1 MNECNIQGGH
11 VTSFSD
17 VTTAYRRAWA
27 RRRVFVPIYIAV
39 RLLLVALIAPGV
51 AITVNLAVSLSNQT
65 ALTDQAIAAFILSP
79 AGFIAAVAV
88 LSLFLLAEVF
98 VFSVMAASLRMGEAD
113 PWRAGSSAIGL
124 ILSRLPALFGFA
136 VRFVLRVL
144 LLVLPF
150 AVVAALIAWWTL
162 TEYDINYYLTFHPP
176 SFWVAVVLIGA
187 VVLVMAWVLI
197 RRLSAWALSLH
208 LVLFENVH
216 PGHAFNIS
224 TSRMEGKRGRLKIE
238 LAIWLILRLII
249 AALIAWVAGILFA
262 IVPLQGASHLRLALL
277 YSLLVAG
284 VWSLAGLVL
293 AATALGAL
301 AVLLDSF
308 FEIKTDEPLHPE
320 PGSLRIPLLATVGAA
335 VVAVLIGLWFG
346 QHLLE
351 RVQAP
356 DRAEVIGHRGAA
368 AVRPENTMAA
378 VLKAIEDGAD
388 WVEID
393 VQETADDVVIVA
405 HDSDF
410 MKLAGVNLKVWDATM
425 EDVAQIDIGSWFGPE
440 YADEHTPTLREVL
453 EAAKGKAKVII
464 ELKYY
469 GHDVDLENRVVA
481 LVEELGMQ
489 DDIATMSLKYPAVQ
503 KMKSIRPDWRAGVL
517 AATAVGDLTGLEG
530 DFLAVNAA
538 MATPGLVR
546 SVHEAGKDIYVW
558 TVNDPLQMSA
568 MASMGVDGLI
578 TDRPA
583 MANEV
588 LRVRAEMGPAERLL
602 LWMATTFGM
611 SIDTEAMRDE
621 SP

>member
-1 MNECNIQGGH
+1 MSDFSA
-11 VTSFSD
+11 VTS
-17 VTTAYRRAWA
+17 AYKGAWA
-27 RRRVFVPIYIAV
+27 RRRVFVPIYVAV
-39 RLLLVALIAPGV
+39 RLLLVALIAPAV

-79 AGFIAAVAV
+79 VGFVAAIFV

-98 VFSVMAASLRMGEAD
+98 VFSVMAGSLRMGESD

-144 LLVLPF
+144 VLVLPF
-150 AVVAALIAWWTL
+150 AAVAAVIAWWTL

-176 SFWVAVVLIGA
+176 SFWIAVALIGA
-187 VVLVMAWVLI
+187 VVLVVAWVLI
-197 RRLSAWALSLH
+197 RRLSAWALGLH
-208 LVLFENVH
+208 LVLFEGVH
-216 PGHAFNIS
+216 PAHAFNIS
-224 TSRMEGKRGRLKIE
+224 ATRMEGKRGRLKIE
-238 LAIWLILRLII
+238 LAIWLILRVII
-249 AALIAWVAGILFA
+249 AGLIAWVAGLLFA
-262 IVPLQGASHLRLALL
+262 IVPLQGASHLRLALI

-301 AVLLDSF
+301 AVLLDGF
-308 FEIKTDEPLHPE
+308 FEIRTEEPPHPE
-320 PGSLRIPLLATVGAA
+320 PGSLRVPLFAALGAA
-335 VVAVLIGLWFG
+335 VAAVLIGLWFG

-351 RVQAP
+351 RIQAP

-368 AVRPENTMAA
+368 ALRPENTMAS

-425 EDVAQIDIGSWFGPE
+425 EDIAQIDIGSWFGPE
-440 YADEHTPTLREVL
+440 YADERTPTLREVL

-469 GHDVDLENRVVA
+469 GHDVDLENRVAA
-481 LVEELGMQ
+481 LVEELQMQ

-503 KMKSIRPDWRAGVL
+503 KMKKLRPDWRAGVL

-530 DFLAVNAA
+530 DFIAVNAA

-546 SVHEAGKDIYVW
+546 SVHAAGKDIYVW

-602 LWMATTFGM
+602 LWLATAFGM
-611 SIDTEAMRDE
+611 SVDTQAMRDE
-621 SP
+621 NP

>member
-1 MNECNIQGGH
+1 MTTFSA
-11 VTSFSD
+11 VTS
-17 VTTAYRRAWA
+17 AYRGAWA
-27 RRRVFVPIYIAV
+27 RRRVFVPIYIVV
-39 RLLLVALIAPGV
+39 RLLLVALISPGV

-79 AGFIAAVAV
+79 AGFIAAVVV

-98 VFSVMAASLRMGEAD
+98 VFSVMAGSLRMAEAD
-113 PWRAGSSAIGL
+113 PWRSGSSAIRL
-124 ILSRLPALFGFA
+124 ILSRLPSLFGFA
-136 VRFVLRVL
+136 VRFVMRVL

-150 AVVAALIAWWTL
+150 SVVSSVIAWWTL

-176 SFWVAVVLIGA
+176 SFWVAVVLIGV

-208 LVLFENVH
+208 LVLFEGVH
-216 PGHAFNIS
+216 PGHAFGIS
-224 TSRMEGKRGRLKIE
+224 ASRMEGKRGRLKTE
-238 LAIWLILRLII
+238 LAIWLAVRIVI
-249 AALIAWVAGILFA
+249 AALIAWVAGLLFA
-262 IVPLQGASHLRLALL
+262 LVPLQGVTDLRLALI
-277 YSLLVAG
+277 YSLGVAG
-284 VWSLAGLVL
+284 IWSLAGLVL

-301 AVLLDSF
+301 AILLDGF
-308 FEIKTDEPLHPE
+308 FDIQTSEPARPE
-320 PGSLRIPLLATVGAA
+320 PRNLRTALLVAVGVA
-335 VVAVLIGLWFG
+335 VVSVLAGIWFG

-351 RVQAP
+351 RIQSP

-368 AVRPENTMAA
+368 ALRPENTMAS

-425 EDVAQIDIGSWFGPE
+425 EDVAEIDIGSWFGPE
-440 YADEHTPTLREVL
+440 YADERTPTLRDVL
-453 EAAKGKAKVII
+453 EATKGKAKVII

-481 LVEELGMQ
+481 IVEELDMQ

-503 KMKSIRPDWRAGVL
+503 KMKAIRPDWRAGVL
-517 AATAVGDLTGLEG
+517 AATAVGDLSGLDG
-530 DFLAVNAA
+530 DFVAVNAA
-538 MATPGLVR
+538 MATPGLVN
-546 SVHEAGKDIYVW
+546 SVQAAGKDIYVW

-588 LRVRAEMGPAERLL
+588 LRLRAEMGPAERLL
-602 LWMATTFGM
+602 LWLATTFGM
-611 SIDTEAMRDE
+611 SLDTQAMRDE

>member
-1 MNECNIQGGH
+1 MSDFSA
-11 VTSFSD
+11 VTS
-17 VTTAYRRAWA
+17 AYKGAWA

-51 AITVNLAVSLSNQT
+51 AITVNLAVLLSNQT

-79 AGFIAAVAV
+79 VGFLAAIAV

-98 VFSVMAASLRMGEAD
+98 VFSVMAGSLRMGEAN

-124 ILSRLPALFGFA
+124 IVSRLPSLFGFA

-144 LLVLPF
+144 VLIVPF
-150 AVVAALIAWWTL
+150 AAVAALIAWWTL

-176 SFWVAVVLIGA
+176 SFWIAVGLIGA

-197 RRLSAWALSLH
+197 RRLSAWALGLH
-208 LVLFENVH
+208 LVLFEGVH
-216 PGHAFNIS
+216 PAHAFNIS
-224 TSRMEGKRGRLKIE
+224 ATRMEGKRGRLKIE
-238 LAIWLILRLII
+238 LAIWLILRVII
-249 AALIAWVAGILFA
+249 AGLIAWVAGLLFA
-262 IVPLQGASHLRLALL
+262 LVPLQGASHLRLALI

-301 AVLLDSF
+301 AVLLDGF
-308 FEIKTDEPLHPE
+308 FEIRTEEPPHPE
-320 PGSLRIPLLATVGAA
+320 PGSLRIPLFATLGAA
-335 VVAVLIGLWFG
+335 ALAVLIGLWFG

-368 AVRPENTMAA
+368 ALRPENTMAS

-393 VQETADDVVIVA
+393 VQESADDVVIVA

-425 EDVAQIDIGSWFGPE
+425 EDIAQIDIGSWFGPE
-440 YADEHTPTLREVL
+440 YADERTPTLREVL
-453 EAAKGKAKVII
+453 EAAKGKSKVII

-469 GHDVDLENRVVA
+469 GHDVDLENRVA
-481 LVEELGMQ
+481 TIVEELEMQ

-503 KMKSIRPDWRAGVL
+503 KMKKLRPDWRAGVL

-530 DFLAVNAA
+530 DFIAVNAA

-546 SVHEAGKDIYVW
+546 SVHDAGKDIYVW

-602 LWMATTFGM
+602 LWLATTFGM
-611 SIDTEAMRDE
+611 SVDSEAMRDE

>member
-1 MNECNIQGGH
+1 M
-11 VTSFSD
+11 TSFSA
-17 VTTAYRRAWA
+17 VTKAYKGAWA
-27 RRRVFVPIYIAV
+27 RRRVFVPIYIVV
-39 RLLLVALIAPGV
+39 RLLLIALITPGL
-51 AITVNLAVSLSNQT
+51 AIAANLAVSLSSQT
-65 ALTDQAIAAFILSP
+65 ALTDQDIAAFVLSP
-79 AGFIAAVAV
+79 AGFLVAVAV

-98 VFSVMAASLRMGEAD
+98 VFSVMAGSLRMGESD
-113 PWRAGSSAIGL
+113 PWRAGSAAIGL

-150 AVVAALIAWWTL
+150 AALSALIAWWRL
-162 TEYDINYYLTFHPP
+162 TEYDINYYLTFKPP
-176 SFWVAVVLIGA
+176 SFWAAVVLIGA

-208 LVLFENVH
+208 LVLFEQVR
-216 PGHAFNIS
+216 PADAFPLS
-224 TSRMEGKRGRLKIE
+224 AERMEGKRGRLKVD
-238 LAIWLILRLII
+238 LAMWLGLRLAI

-262 IVPLQGASHLRLALL
+262 IVPLQDSSNLRLALT

-284 VWSLAGLVL
+284 LWSLAGLVL

-301 AVLLDSF
+301 AVVLDRL
-308 FEIKTDEPLHPE
+308 FEIKTDEPPHPE
-320 PGSLRIPLLATVGAA
+320 PGTLRVPLFAA
-335 VVAVLIGLWFG
+335 VGVAAVAVLVSLWFG

-368 AVRPENTMAA
+368 ALRPENTMAA

-410 MKLAGVNLKVWDATM
+410 MKLAGVPTKVWDATM
-425 EDVAQIDIGSWFGPE
+425 EDVAEIDIGSWFDPE
-440 YADEHTPTLREVL
+440 YADERTPTLRDVL
-453 EAAKGKAKVII
+453 AAAKGKAKVII

-469 GHDVDLENRVVA
+469 GHDFDLENRVAA
-481 LVEELGMQ
+481 LVEEFDMQ

-503 KMKSIRPDWRAGVL
+503 KMKKLRPDWRAGVL
-517 AATAVGDLTGLEG
+517 AATAIGDLSGLEG
-530 DFLAVNAA
+530 EFVAVNAA

-546 SVHEAGKDIYVW
+546 SVQAAGKDIYVW

-578 TDRPA
+578 TDRPG

-588 LRVRAEMGPAERLL
+588 LRVRAEMGPGERLL
-602 LWMATTFGM
+602 LWLAAAFGM
-611 SIDTEAMRDE
+611 SVDTEAMRDA

>member
-1 MNECNIQGGH
+1 MS
-11 VTSFSD
+11 SFTTVS
-17 VTTAYRRAWA
+17 TAYKGAWV
-27 RRRVFVPIYIAV
+27 RRRVFVPIYLV
-39 RLLLVALIAPGV
+39 MRLLLIALIAPGV
-51 AITVNLAVSLSNQT
+51 AITVNLAVLLSNQT
-65 ALTDQAIAAFILSP
+65 AVTDQDIAAFILSP
-79 AGFIAAVAV
+79 AGFVAAVVV

-98 VFSVMAASLRMGEAD
+98 VFSVMAGSLRMKERD

-124 ILSRLPALFGFA
+124 ILSRLPSLFGFA
-136 VRFVLRVL
+136 VRFVLRIL
-144 LLVLPF
+144 ALVLPF
-150 AVVAALIAWWTL
+150 VVVAAVIAWWTL

-187 VVLVMAWVLI
+187 VLLVMAWVLI

-216 PGHAFNIS
+216 PASAFNIS
-224 TSRMEGKRGRLKIE
+224 ALRMEGKRGRLKVE
-238 LAIWLILRLII
+238 LAVWLIVRLVI
-249 AALIAWVAGILFA
+249 AALIAWVAGVLFDF
-262 IVPLQGASHLRLALL
+262 VPLQGTNHLRLALT
-277 YSLLVAG
+277 YFLLIVG
-284 VWSLAGLVL
+284 LWTLAGLIL

-301 AVLLDSF
+301 AILLDGF
-308 FEIKTDEPLHPE
+308 FETQTSEPPHPE
-320 PGSLRIPLLATVGAA
+320 PRRLRTQLFTAVGLALAA
-335 VVAVLIGLWFG
+335 LLIGGWFG

-351 RVQAP
+351 RIQAP

-368 AVRPENTMAA
+368 ALRPENTMAS
-378 VLKAIEDGAD
+378 VIKAIEDGAD

-410 MKLAGVNLKVWDATM
+410 MKLAGVDLKVWDATM
-425 EDVAQIDIGSWFGPE
+425 EEIAQIDIGSWYGPE
-440 YADEHTPTLREVL
+440 YAEERTPTLREVL
-453 EAAKGKAKVII
+453 EAAKGKSKVII

-469 GHDVDLENRVVA
+469 GHDVDLENRVAA
-481 LVEELGMQ
+481 LVEEMGMQ

-517 AATAVGDLTGLEG
+517 AATAIGDLTGLEG
-530 DFLAVNAA
+530 DFVAVNAA
-538 MATPGLVR
+538 MATPRLVR
-546 SVHEAGKDIYVW
+546 SVQEAGKDIYVW

-583 MANEV
+583 MAKEV

-602 LWMATTFGM
+602 LWLATTFGM
-611 SIDTEAMRDE
+611 SVDTQAMRDA

>member
-1 MNECNIQGGH
+1 M
-11 VTSFSD
+11 TSFSA

-98 VFSVMAASLRMGEAD
+98 VFSVMAASLRMGESD

-187 VVLVMAWVLI
+187 VVLIMAWMLI

-224 TSRMEGKRGRLKIE
+224 ANRMEGKRGRLKIE

-249 AALIAWVAGILFA
+249 AALIAWVAGILFN

-301 AVLLDSF
+301 AVLLDGF
-308 FEIKTDEPLHPE
+308 FEIKTDEPPHPE
-320 PGSLRIPLLATVGAA
+320 PGSLRIPLFATVGAA

-440 YADEHTPTLREVL
+440 YADERTPTLREVL

>member
-1 MNECNIQGGH
+1 M
-11 VTSFSD
+11 TSFAA
-17 VTTAYRRAWA
+17 VTNAYKGAWA
-27 RRRVFVPIYIAV
+27 RRRVFVPIYIVV
-39 RLLLVALIAPGV
+39 RLLLIALITPGL
-51 AITVNLAVSLSNQT
+51 AIAANLAVSLSSQT
-65 ALTDQAIAAFILSP
+65 ALTDQDIAAFVLSP
-79 AGFIAAVAV
+79 AGFLVAVAV

-98 VFSVMAASLRMGEAD
+98 VFSVMAGSLRMAESD
-113 PWRAGSSAIGL
+113 PWRAGSAAIGL

-150 AVVAALIAWWTL
+150 AAVSALIAWWRL
-162 TEYDINYYLTFHPP
+162 TEYDINYYLTFKPP

-208 LVLFENVH
+208 LVLFEQVR
-216 PGHAFNIS
+216 PVDAFPLS
-224 TSRMEGKRGRLKIE
+224 AERMEGKRGRLKVD
-238 LAIWLILRLII
+238 LAMWLGLRLAI
-249 AALIAWVAGILFA
+249 AALIAWVAGDLFA
-262 IVPLQGASHLRLALL
+262 IVPLQDSSNLRLALT

-284 VWSLAGLVL
+284 LWSLAGLVL

-301 AVLLDSF
+301 AVVLDRF
-308 FEIKTDEPLHPE
+308 FEIKTDEPPHPE
-320 PGSLRIPLLATVGAA
+320 PGTLRVPLFAA
-335 VVAVLIGLWFG
+335 VGVAAVAVLVSLWFG

-368 AVRPENTMAA
+368 ALRPENTMAA

-410 MKLAGVNLKVWDATM
+410 MKLAGISTKVWDATM
-425 EDVAQIDIGSWFGPE
+425 EDVAEIDIGSWFGPE
-440 YADEHTPTLREVL
+440 YADERTPTLRDVL
-453 EAAKGKAKVII
+453 AAAKGKAKVII

-469 GHDVDLENRVVA
+469 GHDVDLENRVAA
-481 LVEELGMQ
+481 LVEEFDMQ

-503 KMKSIRPDWRAGVL
+503 KMKKLRPDWRAGVL
-517 AATAVGDLTGLEG
+517 AATAIGDLSGLEG
-530 DFLAVNAA
+530 EFVAVNAA

-546 SVHEAGKDIYVW
+546 SVQAAGKDIYVW

-578 TDRPA
+578 TDRPG

-588 LRVRAEMGPAERLL
+588 LRVRAEMGPGERLL
-602 LWMATTFGM
+602 LWLAAAFGM
-611 SIDTEAMRDE
+611 SVDTEAMRDA